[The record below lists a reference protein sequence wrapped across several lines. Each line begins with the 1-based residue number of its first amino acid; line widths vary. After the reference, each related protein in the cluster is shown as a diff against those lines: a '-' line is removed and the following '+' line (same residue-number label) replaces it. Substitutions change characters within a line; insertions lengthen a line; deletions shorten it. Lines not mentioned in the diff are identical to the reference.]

1 MGKQDLEIVE
11 TKHDMKWFVL
21 YVKSRTEK
29 KVAERLKNQGFT
41 VFCPTKIER
50 RQWSDRIKK
59 VEVPYFRSY
68 VFVQCTEK
76 EMVVVLETP
85 GVVRRLYWL
94 GRPAVIRAGE
104 MAEVQQFFNANA
116 SRNITYETYAK
127 GEEVTIQSGTLRN
140 RKAVVLINDKSTVTL
155 SLPALGAV
163 FKVTLSKENIE
174 KIR

>member
-1 MGKQDLEIVE
+1 
-11 TKHDMKWFVL
+11 MKWFVL
-21 YVKSRTEK
+21 YVKSRAEK

-68 VFVQCTEK
+68 VFVSCTEADIPT
-76 EMVVVLETP
+76 VLATP
-85 GVVRRLYWL
+85 GVVRRVFWL
-94 GRPAVIRAGE
+94 GKPAVVRAEE
-104 MAEVQQFFNANA
+104 MAEVQQFFSKNAH
-116 SRNITYETYAK
+116 RNIAYETYAP
-127 GEEVTIQSGTLRN
+127 GEEVQIQKGSLRN
-140 RKAVVLINDKSTVTL
+140 RKAVVLINDKTTVTL

>member
-1 MGKQDLEIVE
+1 
-11 TKHDMKWFVL
+11 MKWFVL
-21 YVKSRTEK
+21 YVKSRAEK

-104 MAEVQQFFNANA
+104 MAEVQQFFSKNAK
-116 SRNITYETYAK
+116 RNIAYKTFVP
-127 GEEVTIQSGTLRN
+127 GEEVQIEKGSLRN
-140 RKAVVLINDKSTVTL
+140 RKAVVLTNDKTNVTL
-155 SLPALGAV
+155 MLPALGCA
-163 FKVTLSKENIE
+163 FKVTLSKDDIE